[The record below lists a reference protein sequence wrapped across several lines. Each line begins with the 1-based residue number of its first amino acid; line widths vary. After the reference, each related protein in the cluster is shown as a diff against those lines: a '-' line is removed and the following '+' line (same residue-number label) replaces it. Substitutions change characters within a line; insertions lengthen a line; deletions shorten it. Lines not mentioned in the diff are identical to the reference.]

1 MKNIYKITNILDNK
15 IYIGQ
20 TKHNINKRFN
30 QHKNDSKKIK
40 LQNRPLYKAINEYGI
55 ENFKIEL
62 IEVCSND
69 IAYER
74 EKFWIEFYNSFKNGY
89 NSTMGGSGKMFF
101 NHKEIAKE
109 LKNNPHGYLVAQK
122 FNCCRDSVYHIAKE
136 YNIKLKNN
144 GVDNL
149 SNANPPK
156 KVEQYNL
163 HTKEYIQTFN
173 SVQEAAEWLLA
184 NNYIN
189 KIASG
194 VRAHISE
201 VARGKRQYAYGFIWK
216 YPNN

>member
-1 MKNIYKITNILDNK
+1 MKNIYKITNVLNGK
-15 IYIGQ
+15 VYIGQ
-20 TKHNINKRFN
+20 TKYAISKRFN
-30 QHKNDSKKIK
+30 EHKNDSKKLK
-40 LQNRPLYKAINEYGI
+40 LQKRPLYKDMNEYGI
-55 ENFKIEL
+55 ANFKIEL
-62 IEVCSND
+62 IEQCSD
-69 IAYER
+69 EIALKR
-74 EKFWIEFYNSFKNGY
+74 EEYWIKYFKSFTNGY
-89 NSTMGGSGKMFF
+89 NSTMGGNGKKMF
-101 NHKEIAKE
+101 NHKEIAEE
-109 LKNNPHGYLVAQK
+109 LKINPYAYLVAQK

-144 GVDNL
+144 GADNL

-163 HTKEYIQTFN
+163 NTKEYIQTFN
-173 SVQEAAEWLLA
+173 SVQEASEWLLA

-189 KIASG
+189 KISSG

>member
-1 MKNIYKITNILDNK
+1 MKNIYKITNILNNK

-20 TKHNINKRFN
+20 TKYDIKKRFL
-30 QHKNDSKKIK
+30 QHCSDRKREKC
-40 LQNRPLYKAINEYGI
+40 QNRCLYKAMNKYGI
-55 ENFKIEL
+55 EKFRIEL
-62 IEVCSND
+62 IEQCSEE
-69 IAYER
+69 IALKR
-74 EKFWIEFYNSFKNGY
+74 EEYWIKFYNSFTNGY
-89 NSTMGGSGKMFF
+89 NSTMGGDGKKFF
-101 NHKEIAKE
+101 NHDEIAQE
-109 LKNNPHGYLVAQK
+109 LKRNPYPYLVAKK
-122 FNCCRDSVYHIAKE
+122 FNCCKDSVYHIAKE
-136 YNIKLKNN
+136 YNIKLNNN
-144 GVDNL
+144 GADNL
-149 SNANPPK
+149 LKANPRK